1 MSKPVYILAGGGSGG
16 HLYPGIS
23 IAQYLTDKLPH
34 AEVIFLCTERDID
47 EKILSQYSW
56 HRIPQPIKPVPRNL
70 LKLPDFLLGWQKSCN
85 IAAELYRKHQG
96 RVVVCGLG
104 GFASGPALKTANKM
118 NVPVAMLNPDAVPGK
133 ANKFCQKYVSQIF
146 VQWQETVDEFGKY
159 ANKCLVT
166 GCPVRAGFHREVG
179 LLSPEK
185 LYTRELLVFGGSLGG
200 HNVNTAVTKCIGYI
214 DSRNPS
220 LLEGWKIVH
229 ITGERDFEFV
239 QQQYSQLPY
248 DYEVLSYC
256 DDMDEQLKKASMVVC
271 RAGASTLA
279 ELTSIG
285 VPSILLPYPYHK
297 DQHQLKNAEILANHG
312 AAAIVEDTTDD
323 VKTAALLYQALCD
336 NLDKESCYKLAISA
350 KNMARSNAAEM
361 VASELAVMM

>member
-1 MSKPVYILAGGGSGG
+1 MSNPIFILAGGGSGG

-23 IAQYLTDKLPH
+23 VAQYLTDKLPH
-34 AEVIFLCTERDID
+34 AEVVFLCTEREID
-47 EKILSQYSW
+47 KKILSNYPW
-56 HRIPQPIKPVPRNL
+56 KYIPQPVKPVPRNL
-70 LKLPDFLLGWQKSCN
+70 LKVPGFLLDWQKSCHM
-85 IAAELYRKHQG
+85 AAELYKKHRG
-96 RVVVCGLG
+96 HVVVCGLG
-104 GFASGPALKTANKM
+104 GFASGPAIKTACKM

-133 ANKFCQKYVSQIF
+133 ANKFSQKYVSQIF
-146 VQWQETVDEFGKY
+146 VQWQETVEEFGRY
-159 ANKCLVT
+159 SNKCMVT
-166 GCPVRAGFHREVG
+166 GCPVRSGYSRDVG

-200 HNVNTAVTKCIGYI
+200 HNVNTAVTSCVGYI
-214 DSRNPS
+214 HARKPS

-239 QQQYSQLPY
+239 QEKYSELPY
-248 DYEVLSYC
+248 DTEVLSYC

-285 VPSILLPYPYHK
+285 VGSILLPYPYHK
-297 DQHQLKNAEILANHG
+297 DKHQLRNAEILAGHG
-312 AAAIVEDTTDD
+312 ATVIVEDTNDD
-323 VKTAALLYQALCD
+323 VKTAALLYKVFCESLNKD
-336 NLDKESCYKLAISA
+336 SCYKLAIAA

-361 VASELAVMM
+361 VASELAVML